1 MIDAY
6 ANFVAT
12 CDTCGIRDFLGEYN
26 NLVNT
31 TVKVIELIGSSG
43 ASVVNDFING
53 SGNFEVITQ
62 GDKIIFVF
70 TIHF

>member
-1 MIDAY
+1 MIDGY

-12 CDTCGIRDFLGEYN
+12 CDTCGIRDFLGEY

-43 ASVVNDFING
+43 ASVVNDFIDG